1 MRLTLNDIKSIVKAE
16 APLYQKATKKGK
28 KAILDSFVER
38 TGLNRSYAS
47 VVLSKYGKAV
57 SVGSGLRIVGD
68 LPKKQTRTREKYYD
82 GKVLSVLRKIWAIM
96 DWICGKRLAAALPE
110 VLPILL
116 KAGEITVD
124 RQTRQKLLKIS
135 AATIDRLLAQ
145 ERKRLEIRGRSH
157 TKPGSFL
164 KSQIPIRTSDQW
176 DENKPG
182 FVEADLVG
190 HDGGNAKGDFC
201 YTLNVTDICT
211 GWTETRAVKNKAQ
224 IWVFKALMYICKML
238 PFSLLG
244 LDSDNG
250 SEFINAHLFAYCE
263 ENGVKFT
270 RSRPN
275 RKNDNCFIEER
286 NNSIVRRAVGYARF
300 DSEEQLKML
309 NELYSLIRLY
319 TNYFQPIMK
328 LVRKE
333 RLGSRVKKIYDTPM
347 TPYQRVLASPD
358 VSEIE
363 KRKLRKVYGTLNP
376 AQLKREITVL
386 QNKLTNANQQRV
398 KKRA

>member
-1 MRLTLNDIKSIVKAE
+1 MRLTLNDKKSIVKAE
-16 APLYQKATKKGK
+16 AALYQRATKKGK

-47 VVLSKYGKAV
+47 VILSKYGKTV
-57 SVGSGLRIVGD
+57 SLGGGLRIVGD
-68 LPKKQTRTREKYYD
+68 LPRKQSRRRERYYD
-82 GKVLSVLRKIWAIM
+82 GKVLSVLRKVWAIM

-110 VLPILL
+110 VLPILV
-116 KAGEITVD
+116 KAGEITMD
-124 RQTRQKLLKIS
+124 RQTEQKVLKIS
-135 AATIDRLLAQ
+135 AATIDRLLAP
-145 ERKRLEIRGRSH
+145 ERKKIEIRGRSH

-176 DENKPG
+176 DDKKPG

-201 YTLNVTDICT
+201 YTLNLTDICT

-224 IWVFKALMYICKML
+224 IWVFKALLYICKLL
-238 PFSLLG
+238 PFPLLG

-250 SEFINAHLFAYCE
+250 SEFINAHLFAYCK
-263 ENGVKFT
+263 ENGIDFT

-286 NNSIVRRAVGYARF
+286 NNSIVRRAVGYARY
-300 DSEEQLKML
+300 DSEEQLKTL
-309 NELYSLIRLY
+309 NELYSLVRLY

-328 LVRKE
+328 LVKKE
-333 RLGSRVKKIYDTPM
+333 RVGSRVRKVYDKPT

-363 KRKLRKVYGTLNP
+363 KRKIRKVYNTLNP
-376 AQLKREITVL
+376 AQLKRDISML
-386 QNKLTNANQQRV
+386 QNKLANSSRQRIR
-398 KKRA
+398 KRA